1 MDLRGSSSAPMAP
14 LKAAHLSTPAA
25 AGSLA
30 GCADAKQAVICLFAE
45 AHASKDTAPGVPA
58 ASHYT
63 RHAC

>member
-14 LKAAHLSTPAA
+14 QKAAHLSTVAA
-25 AGSLA
+25 ARLMF
-30 GCADAKQAVICLFAE
+30 GCADAKQSVICLFAD
-45 AHASKDTAPGVPA
+45 ARASKDTAPGVPA